1 MDLNANQV
9 ESIVR
14 QVLTQMGGASA
25 PKKAAGIPATAR
37 VAMLTGPKTIEV
49 NSPCPRWATTTFWS
63 R

>member
-25 PKKAAGIPATAR
+25 PKKRNRSGK
-37 VAMLTGPKTIEV
+37 LQK
-49 NSPCPRWATTTFWS
+49 
-63 R
+63 